1 MSHHS
6 MVDAAWIDYEGIW
19 DRISELMDAYG
30 TEFKWTPERVE
41 YAWTHGV
48 SNMFPDIVLRQRQFS
63 RHISTDFVY
72 SWTAESLG
80 QHLQSNNAKVLSLCN
95 ERVTYSQ
102 HGVPIK
108 KFTRPCNPP
117 KYKNNTLNTN
127 TILSTN
133 LIFFGFFLFLKTDIN
148 PYRITNSYINSFF
161 FLYLAIILLFGS
173 VVAKSSCTGKSVG

>member
-1 MSHHS
+1 MQQIDVLGRAARADRESEVDRLGNLMSHHS

-30 TEFKWTPERVE
+30 TEFKWTPEREE

-80 QHLQSNNAKVLSLCN
+80 QHL
-95 ERVTYSQ
+95 
-102 HGVPIK
+102 
-108 KFTRPCNPP
+108 
-117 KYKNNTLNTN
+117 
-127 TILSTN
+127 
-133 LIFFGFFLFLKTDIN
+133 
-148 PYRITNSYINSFF
+148 
-161 FLYLAIILLFGS
+161 
-173 VVAKSSCTGKSVG
+173 